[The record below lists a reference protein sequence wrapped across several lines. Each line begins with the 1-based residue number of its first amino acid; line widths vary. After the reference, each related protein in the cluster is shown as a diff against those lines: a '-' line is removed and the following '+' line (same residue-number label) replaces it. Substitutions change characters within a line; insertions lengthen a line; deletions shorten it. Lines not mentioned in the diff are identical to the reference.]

1 MHAEPSEHEQF
12 ESPTVIEQ
20 AVITT
25 LLTSEHVLWTR
36 GELERAIDG
45 PRGTGAVVEDAIDH
59 LYDKGL
65 VHVFGDFVTPTRAAQ
80 EMDELAG

>member
-1 MHAEPSEHEQF
+1 MHAEPSEQDRF
-12 ESPTVIEQ
+12 ESPTLIEQ

-45 PRGTGAVVEDAIDH
+45 PSGTWAVVEDAIAH

-65 VHVFGDFVTPTRAAQ
+65 VHVFGDFVTPTRAARA
-80 EMDELAG
+80 MDELAK